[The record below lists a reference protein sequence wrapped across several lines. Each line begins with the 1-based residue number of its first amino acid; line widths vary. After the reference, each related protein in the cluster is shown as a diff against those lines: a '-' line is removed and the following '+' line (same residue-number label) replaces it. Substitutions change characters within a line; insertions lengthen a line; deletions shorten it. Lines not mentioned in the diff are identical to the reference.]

1 MATTSTD
8 EDLIFTTLFCAVAI
22 ALLLCWKGK
31 SCVNMFT
38 TNIFHAGALKE
49 IVLENLHDFPYSHTY
64 QSCDLVRL
72 QTLNEFGLGQQ

>member
-1 MATTSTD
+1 
-8 EDLIFTTLFCAVAI
+8 
-22 ALLLCWKGK
+22 
-31 SCVNMFT
+31 MFT

-72 QTLNEFGLGQQ
+72 QTLNEFGLGQQQDVKLGSEANDLEIKAI

>member
-1 MATTSTD
+1 
-8 EDLIFTTLFCAVAI
+8 
-22 ALLLCWKGK
+22 
-31 SCVNMFT
+31 MFT